1 MKRLAVVH
9 RDRQRVEVIEE
20 ECPAPRTGQ
29 VLVKTHL
36 SGISAGSEMLVYKG
50 QVERNLAVD
59 ASLPALAG
67 NFEYPFKYGYSCAG
81 EVVECGEGVDA
92 GWIGKRVFAFN
103 PHESMFTAFCADCI
117 PLPDGAGYDQGV
129 FLPNMETA
137 VNLVQDGAALIGER
151 VAVFGLGVVGLL
163 TLTLLIPTPALEV
176 VAFEPIEKRRQF
188 AGLLGAERVFDPG
201 AIDWSRWQTDLA
213 GTCLAERGADL
224 AFEVSG
230 SRLALNQAI
239 TVSGFGGRVVLG
251 SWYGSTSVEVL
262 LGSDFH
268 RSRIQMISSQ
278 VSTIAP
284 KLSGRW
290 SKQRRI
296 NLALGRLTQLDPEK
310 WISNRFPVEDCARA
324 FQLLAEDPREALQIV
339 LTYP

>member
-20 ECPAPRTGQ
+20 ECPSPKAGQ
-29 VLVKTHL
+29 VLVKTLL

-50 QVERNLAVD
+50 RVEPQLALD

-67 NFEYPFKYGYSCAG
+67 AFEYPFKYGYSCAG
-81 EVVECGEGVDA
+81 EVVECGAGVEP

-103 PHESMFTAFCADCI
+103 PHESLFNAFCADCI
-117 PLPDGAGYDQGV
+117 PLPAGVSFDQGV

-151 VAVFGLGVVGLL
+151 LAVFGLGVVGLL
-163 TLTLLIPTPALEV
+163 TLTLLIPFPAVEV

-188 AGLLGAERVFDPG
+188 ARQLSAEHVFDPG
-201 AIDWSRWQTDLA
+201 AIDWPRWRTELA

-224 AFEVSG
+224 TFEISG
-230 SRLALNQAI
+230 SRSALNQAI
-239 TVSGFGGRVVLG
+239 AVSGYGGRIVLG
-251 SWYGSTSVEVL
+251 SWYGSTPVEVL

-268 RSRIQMISSQ
+268 RSRIQLVSSQ

-284 KLSGRW
+284 QLSGRW

-296 NLALGRLTQLDPEK
+296 NLAMDRIAQLDPGK
-310 WISNRFPVEDCARA
+310 WISHRFSIEDSTMA
-324 FQLLAEDPREALQIV
+324 FRLLAEDPREVLQVV